1 LVGRRQDGIA
11 RSILQELCVDHLVFR
26 VRDLEATRTFYGALV
41 GAPISQSESSL
52 IYIVRETRL
61 LFTLSVERITGP
73 YDKEQ
78 PGLNHLA
85 FGVCTPTAL
94 RELVQHLNSTGLLH
108 SGIKVDHYGNKEF
121 VWLDD
126 PNGFRLEFYC
136 RPTSPTS

>member
-1 LVGRRQDGIA
+1 VTVGRTPEGRNRALHTA
-11 RSILQELCVDHLVFR
+11 RALRRPSCLSCPRPGSNAGLLWRESPDPT
-26 VRDLEATRTFYGALV
+26 TRNN
-41 GAPISQSESSL
+41 
-52 IYIVRETRL
+52 
-61 LFTLSVERITGP
+61 
-73 YDKEQ
+73 

-85 FGVCTPTAL
+85 FGVGTPTAL
-94 RELVQHLNSTGLLH
+94 RELVQHLNSTGLRH